1 MPVSGSARP
10 APPLSADQKIE
21 GELGSLYPDDY
32 RNSASRCFL
41 CGDCIEA
48 CDQIF
53 ENLNKKKNALEGLSK
68 IGLLRFRMKH
78 NPDPEAADKA
88 P

>member
-1 MPVSGSARP
+1 M
-10 APPLSADQKIE
+10 
-21 GELGSLYPDDY
+21 GSLYPDDY

-53 ENLNKKKNALEGLSK
+53 ENLNKKKNVPEGLSK

-78 NPDPEAADKA
+78 NLDPEAADKA